1 MPKKDAQP
9 QPEEEQDVPRFD
21 FSNWSAGQER
31 AIGNIQTIASRLQLI
46 GDRINKGTATEEE
59 RAEFMRESS
68 VESLDA
74 VQDAINQ
81 KLAAVVSYIPRD
93 WFVSAAPKMID
104 ALLYADPATYD
115 WLRSDKR
122 QALARAMRE
131 AQNPQETAKN

>member
-1 MPKKDAQP
+1 MPKKNEQP

-81 KLAAVVSYIPRD
+81 KLAAVCVYIPRD
-93 WFVSAAPKMID
+93 WFVSAAPEKID
-104 ALLYADPATYD
+104 YTNPDTYD

-122 QALARAMRE
+122 QELARALRE
-131 AQNPQETAKN
+131 AQKPQEAAKN